1 MASEMI
7 QRRARLGMMACL
19 LWLWAPPAGAQL
31 ADQALTIGTSAVGLS
46 SAVTAIGGRP
56 VQWCGGV
63 VEGGAIRVFVSGA
76 TPTSSTGIPVQA
88 GQWLEITGPVQI
100 RAFRAIRSGDAN
112 ATWRVTC
119 STTGVGV
126 ATGAPPAAITLEG
139 AELEVG
145 AQPSTA
151 PHHVRGSD
159 GTDPFDLASE
169 TSVAAIL
176 SALGAGIDV
185 SCVSGCAGGTQDADD
200 GSIAGA
206 QTTGLSLALNQ
217 VWDGSVWRR
226 LTFGT
231 AGTASSQVLTVQGI
245 ASMTPLSVTFP
256 SAQAVTQSGPWTV
269 QPGNTA
275 NTTAWLVT
283 GTGGTFPATQSGN
296 WAVRLQD
303 GAGNAL
309 TSLSAGSQRAITV
322 SVVDSGGNQV
332 SSFGG
337 SGGTASAFGSAFPS
351 GASSGTASGFFDGT
365 NMQGARVI
373 DADTGAGTFWAL
385 GVNNVFR
392 TDGTPVEAGTSTNP
406 WNVVFPSAQAV
417 TQSGTWNIGTVST
430 ITTLPALAAGSATI
444 GAVNFAQYT
453 PVSGRLPVD
462 GSGVTQPVSGTVTAN
477 QGGSWAVTAN
487 AGTNLNTSAL
497 LTTSAFEA
505 RIPALGQAAMAAS
518 VPVAIASNQGTLS
531 TNIAQMNGVTVTMG
545 NGASGTGVQRV
556 TLANDSTGVLE
567 SVGAISTSVTPG
579 TAATNLGKAED
590 AAHTTGDVGVMAL
603 SKRTDTAA
611 SSAGTDGDYA
621 TLNTDANGRL
631 WSNIFGVTQAA
642 GTFLTVR
649 LSDGTNYFT
658 PGSDYTHDAALT
670 IGSTAGP
677 VVMGRASAS
686 APTNVSADND
696 AVAAWMTRAGAVVT
710 QPSINGTFIGATGT
724 SMNVACTSGCSGGV
738 QYLEDTAHVSGDS
751 LTIAGAVRRD
761 TASSGVNADGDY
773 ATINVDANGRLYT
786 QTVGS
791 AAHDAAGTAIA
802 PVLFGGYSSQA
813 APSDVSADG
822 DVTRAWFLRNGAQAV
837 SLTSGGTILAA
848 GTGAASSALRVAFAD
863 SSTTAVTNAGTF
875 AVQAAQSGTWNV
887 ANTGTFATQATLQ
900 AGTAVVG
907 SLARCGDPASVQSV
921 AISTSS
927 SGYTQLV
934 ALSGSTVIHVCG
946 FNVMAGGTT
955 NVSLAYGTGS
965 SCGTGTTAL
974 TGAYP
979 LIAQTGLAVGNG
991 GATQMKTAAGN
1002 ALCVNNSAAVAIA
1015 GFLTYVQF

>member
-1 MASEMI
+1 MLK
-7 QRRARLGMMACL
+7 RLMTAAMVL
-19 LWLWAPPAGAQL
+19 LPIAAVAQPTTYE
-31 ADQALTIGTSAVGLS
+31 ALTISNTAVGLS
-46 SAVTAIGGRP
+46 AETLRIGGQTVR
-56 VQWCGGV
+56 WCSGV
-63 VEGGAIRVFVSGA
+63 VETASVRLRYDG
-76 TPTSSTGIPVQA
+76 TDPTSANGI
-88 GQWLEITGPVQI
+88 L
-100 RAFRAIRSGDAN
+100 
-112 ATWRVTC
+112 
-119 STTGVGV
+119 V
-126 ATGAPPAAITLEG
+126 ATGQTLTIRGYENLSRAKFIRVGDTNATLRISCSPTNIDELVIGAVPAAVTIDNATVNV
-139 AELEVG
+139 A
-145 AQPSTA
+145 AQPSDD

-159 GTDPFDLASE
+159 GTSAYNLAAE
-169 TSVAAIL
+169 ATLGGVKTAVEALAATIDGGAVTVTGTTGGGGAAQADN
-176 SALGAGIDV
+176 SALGDL
-185 SCVSGCAGGTQDADD
+185 
-200 GSIAGA
+200 
-206 QTTGLSLALNQ
+206 TGLGALYDTTPPSIT
-217 VWDGSVWRR
+217 DGNVGMPRMDSNRY
-226 LTFGT
+226 LF
-231 AGTASSQVLTVQGI
+231 TV
-245 ASMTPLSVTFP
+245 FP
-256 SAQAVTQSGPWTV
+256 SAQAVTQNGVWTV

-296 WAVRLQD
+296 WGVRLQD
-303 GAGNAL
+303 GSGNAL
-309 TSLSAGSQRAITV
+309 TSLEAGSQRAITV

-351 GASSGTASGFFDGT
+351 GASSGTAVGFNDGT

-373 DADTGAGTFWAL
+373 DADTGAGVFWTLAT
-385 GVNNVFR
+385 NPVFR
-392 TDGTPVEAGTSTNP
+392 TSGTPVEAGTASNP

-417 TQSGTWNIGTVST
+417 SQSGVWNIGTLST
-430 ITTLPALAAGSATI
+430 ITTLPALAAGSNTI
-444 GAVNFAQYT
+444 GAVNLAQYT
-453 PVSGRLPVD
+453 PASGRLPVD

-477 QGGSWAVTAN
+477 QGGAWAVTAN

-505 RIPALGQAAMAAS
+505 RMPALGQATMAAS
-518 VPVAIASNQGTLS
+518 VPVAIASNQGNLP
-531 TNIAQMNGVTVTMG
+531 TNLAQIGGNAISAG
-545 NGASGTGVQRV
+545 NGSSGTGVQRV
-556 TLANDSTGVLE
+556 TLANDSTGVLA
-567 SVGAISTSVTPG
+567 SIGAISTSVTPG
-579 TAATNLGKAED
+579 TAAANLGKAED
-590 AAHTTGDVGVMAL
+590 AAHTTGDVGVAAL
-603 SKRTDTAA
+603 TKRTDTAA

-649 LSDGTNYFT
+649 LSDGSNYLT
-658 PGSDYTHDAALT
+658 PGNDYTHDAALT

-677 VVMGRASAS
+677 VIMGRASAS

-696 AVAAWMTRAGAVVT
+696 AVAAWMTRAGAIVT

-738 QYLEDTAHVSGDS
+738 QYLEDAAHVSGDS
-751 LTIAGAVRRD
+751 LTVAGAVRRD
-761 TASSGVNADGDY
+761 TASSGVSADGDY
-773 ATINVDANGRLYT
+773 ATINVDANGRVYT
-786 QTVGS
+786 QAVGG
-791 AAHDAAGTAIA
+791 AAHDAAGSAIA
-802 PVLFGGYSSQA
+802 PLLVGGYSSQA

-837 SLTSGGTILAA
+837 SLTSGGTIIAA
-848 GTGAASSALRVAFAD
+848 GTGAASGALRVAFAD

-875 AVQAAQSGTWNV
+875 ATQS
-887 ANTGTFATQATLQ
+887 TLQ

-934 ALSGSTVIHVCG
+934 ALSGSTVVHVCG

-955 NVSLAYGTGS
+955 NVSLAYGTGTA
-965 SCGTGTTAL
+965 CDTGTTAL

-979 LIAQTGLAVGNG
+979 LIAQAGLAVGNG
-991 GATQMKTAAGN
+991 GATQMKTASGN
-1002 ALCVNNSAAVAIA
+1002 ALCINNSAAVAIA